1 MRRFILLT
9 LIALSMRSFATE
21 QIPELFVING
31 QEYEINSYPLEAL
44 YGYEEIIL
52 MLDNNM
58 RCSANWRGYR
68 GVWELANKEL
78 TLNSLVNGACD
89 ANAPSVNPEYFF
101 GEKSFPVKFVWFSGK
116 IEVRTSERIPISK
129 INSESGKQAHG
140 EKYQA
145 TVYVFVSGELISKS
159 EEEIEHWWY

>member
-1 MRRFILLT
+1 
-9 LIALSMRSFATE
+9 MRSFATE

-68 GVWELANKEL
+68 GVWELVDKEL

-89 ANAPSVNPEYFF
+89 ANAPSVNPEYFL
-101 GEKSFPVKFVWFSGK
+101 EKNHSQLSSSGSAAK
-116 IEVRTSERIPISK
+116 LK
-129 INSESGKQAHG
+129 
-140 EKYQA
+140 
-145 TVYVFVSGELISKS
+145 L
-159 EEEIEHWWY
+159 EHQNEFLFQK